1 MELVLGTKSYS
12 TWSLRPWLVLRRAG
26 AEFAET
32 VVELATP
39 EGRDQLAALSP
50 SGKVPLLRVD
60 GEVICDS
67 LAIAEWAAERYPEA
81 NLWPAPGP
89 ARWLARAA
97 VAEMHSGMMGLR
109 THCSMGP
116 DHPMV
121 GSERATA
128 LGHPDLDR
136 DLRRLVQLWTS
147 LRQRFGEGGP
157 YLFGDWSIADAFFTP
172 VATRIRHYQLD
183 LDRHGDASG
192 CARQYAEALLA
203 QPDYLAWERQA

>member
-1 MELVLGTKSYS
+1 MELLLGTKSYS

-32 VVELATP
+32 VVELSTP
-39 EGRDQLAALSP
+39 EGRAQLAAISP

-121 GSERATA
+121 GPKRAVA
-128 LGHPDLDR
+128 PEHPDLDR

-183 LDRHGDASG
+183 LERYGDASG
-192 CARQYAEALLA
+192 CARLYAEALLD
-203 QPDYLAWERQA
+203 QPDFLAWERQA